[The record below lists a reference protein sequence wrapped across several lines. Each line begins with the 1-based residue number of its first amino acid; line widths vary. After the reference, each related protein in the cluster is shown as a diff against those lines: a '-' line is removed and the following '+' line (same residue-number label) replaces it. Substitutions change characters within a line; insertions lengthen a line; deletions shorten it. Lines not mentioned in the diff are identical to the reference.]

1 MKPFKNKA
9 TMNNKE
15 APASMPAVNAVE
27 VCSTVAV
34 VPKGLKSSC
43 PHPVNKPMVKMPYA
57 DFMWFYGDQISFA
70 GSKDERDDYPGPN
83 DCPEKWIGSH
93 HTPVIGLTL
102 DGKLYVSSADMFEIA
117 GHYPHLTMKEY
128 MIWFGDLKIKLMAM
142 SEPPPDCVQ
151 IPRSCF
157 SKPDRMGL
165 PGPLG
170 YNIFGLHEGWDI
182 EKVENYAKACGTPLY
197 GRRYHDDGSLF
208 VLPLAQL
215 LHEDMTKRLAFD
227 AAKYSINWVSCQTR
241 KCNCNSHKRPLSAAG
256 TGLIKGLGRESTTDT
271 PEVSE
276 SRKRPH
282 SAPGT
287 MFIKGLR

>member
-1 MKPFKNKA
+1 MKPFKKIV

-15 APASMPAVNAVE
+15 APASMPAVKAVE

-34 VPKGLKSSC
+34 VPKGLNCSC
-43 PHPVNKPMVKMPYA
+43 PHPGNKPMVKMSYVNA
-57 DFMWFYGDQISFA
+57 MWYFGDQLSFA
-70 GSKDERDDYPGPN
+70 GWKDDRDEYPSPN
-83 DCPEKWIGSH
+83 DYPEKWIGSH

-117 GHYPHLTMKEY
+117 GYYPHITMKQF
-128 MIWFGDLKIKLMAM
+128 MRIWFRDFNIKLMAM
-142 SEPPPDCVQ
+142 LEPPPDCVQ

-170 YNIFGLHEGWDI
+170 YDIFDLHEGWPA
-182 EKVENYAKACGTPLY
+182 EKVENYASACGTPLS

-215 LHEDMTKRLAFD
+215 LHEDMKKRLAFD
-227 AAKYSINWVSCQTR
+227 TAKCSKWGWVS
-241 KCNCNSHKRPLSAAG
+241 P
-256 TGLIKGLGRESTTDT
+256 ESTNDDT
-271 PEVSE
+271 PKV

-282 SAPGT
+282 SAAGT
-287 MFIKGLR
+287 HTFIKGLP